1 MGNAHINRIGL
12 GKSALGFVLV
22 IFCLLSCSQA
32 LAAPADI
39 GGLTV
44 TLPDAASGWRK
55 AGKGNLFML
64 QKDFPETEDDK
75 RGNALIQITKP
86 LPATRNSLQA
96 GMKTFVATLPDMA
109 RKIS

>member
-1 MGNAHINRIGL
+1 MGNAQIDRVGRVRSGL
-12 GKSALGFVLV
+12 GFILVLV
-22 IFCLLSCSQA
+22 SLLSSPQSF
-32 LAAPADI
+32 AAPADV

-75 RGNALIQITKP
+75 RAML
-86 LPATRNSLQA
+86 
-96 GMKTFVATLPDMA
+96 
-109 RKIS
+109 

>member
-1 MGNAHINRIGL
+1 MGNAQIDRVGRVRSGL
-12 GKSALGFVLV
+12 GFILVLV
-22 IFCLLSCSQA
+22 SLLSSPQSF
-32 LAAPADI
+32 AAPADI

-75 RGNALIQITKP
+75 RAML
-86 LPATRNSLQA
+86 
-96 GMKTFVATLPDMA
+96 
-109 RKIS
+109 

>member
-1 MGNAHINRIGL
+1 MGNAQIDRVGRVR
-12 GKSALGFVLV
+12 SGFGFILVLV
-22 IFCLLSCSQA
+22 SLLSSPQSF
-32 LAAPADI
+32 AAPADI

-86 LPATRNSLQA
+86 LPAARSSLQA
-96 GMKTFVATLPDMA
+96 GMILEK
-109 RKIS
+109 R